1 VGDVPAPRFVFRG
14 SSAKPRHRVTC
25 CHCGWTTSGN
35 DPDVFGRADVHTC
48 DSGPRAGLAPTT
60 PTEET

>member
-1 VGDVPAPRFVFRG
+1 MGDVPGPMFTFTT
-14 SSAKPRHRVTC
+14 SSRRPVRSVRCH
-25 CHCGWTTSGN
+25 HCGWTTSGN

-48 DSGPRAGLAPTT
+48 ESGPRAVPTT